1 MTELVDEQPRSQT
14 DPAAVN
20 VDELPADLK
29 SVGLLDDQVQDLSY
43 GIPPGQ
49 DDSPGAINVEESAA
63 GSPGSVSDGRDTSP
77 NGISTES
84 CGCSRQPLPDDMS
97 GFKMFEDRMNDQLR
111 GLSPRR
117 QQYDVVRVL
126 LVRWSET
133 DIEGCE
139 SNFEK
144 LYDMFSERYGYQ
156 AETCVLDNVLRST
169 DKKSDGKMNGRIGRQ
184 FVKDLAD
191 ITGAV
196 DNDEGV
202 NKLFILFYL
211 GHGAERKI
219 DETNEFVWQ
228 PKAQSR
234 TFLHWTGYYEQL
246 RHTECDILF
255 LFDCCFA
262 AALVPQDKT
271 WNRRCELLG
280 AASATDL
287 AFANPK
293 ASFTVALEKELGK
306 RAPVASSSMGQVT
319 TQGPISTTVFG
330 LYNYLGKSSVAR
342 SYNLK
347 APSWYR
353 HNDKYTSSILLQ
365 SKRLSTSTPNSSAN
379 DSGYVSSADEL
390 DNLNDTRVLIS
401 LRLTDPAELTL
412 LPEVEW
418 MNWFENRPSNIA
430 GIDFRIVQRIRCHC
444 VFESDSTLALFSMPL
459 WLWRLM
465 QSDNT
470 QPPSLAGVNV
480 QRNSDDRTHSM
491 ETLLVGQET
500 KASTFVGNPNRAME
514 EIGIIRSENL
524 LTLDAAPWQ
533 ASFDNKKHGF
543 SDLEGMKKWK
553 ADLETS
559 VKRREEVCD
568 NLAASVKSQEVGIQA
583 EQSQLK
589 ARETQLQEQS
599 QALQRERV
607 AVESSASRASAA
619 AHRFLQK
626 LRDKERPLASREK
639 AVEYKERLLAKSM
652 LVRQSERVSDMPGLV
667 TTQRGIIGTILD
679 GGNLARSSHG
689 RISPISKRI
698 DRAGRSTIDSAI
710 SQRLHNVTV
719 PSF

>member
-1 MTELVDEQPRSQT
+1 MAELVDEQPRSQT
-14 DPAAVN
+14 DPVAVKA
-20 VDELPADLK
+20 DELPADLK
-29 SVGLLDDQVQDLSY
+29 NVGLLDDQIQDLSH

-49 DDSPGAINVEESAA
+49 DDSPGAINAEESAA
-63 GSPGSVSDGRDTSP
+63 GSTGSRSDGRDTSP

-84 CGCSRQPLPDDMS
+84 CGCSRQPPPDHM
-97 GFKMFEDRMNDQLR
+97 GFKMFQDSMNHQLK
-111 GLSPRR
+111 GLSPKR

-156 AETCVLDNVLRST
+156 AETCVLDNVLQST
-169 DKKSDGKMNGRIGRQ
+169 DKKSDDKMNGRIGRQ

-196 DNDEGV
+196 DNDEGD
-202 NKLFILFYL
+202 NKLFMLFYL

-219 DETNEFVWQ
+219 DGANEFVWQ

-234 TFLHWTGYYEQL
+234 TSLHWTGYYEQL

-287 AFANPK
+287 ASANPK
-293 ASFTVALEKELGK
+293 ASFTVALVKELGK

-319 TQGPISTTVFG
+319 PKGPISTTVFG

-365 SKRLSTSTPNSSAN
+365 SKRLNTSTPNSSDN

-390 DNLNDTRVLIS
+390 DSLNDTRVLIS

-430 GIDFRIVQRIRCHC
+430 GIDFRIVERIRCHC

-465 QSDNT
+465 QPNNT
-470 QPPSLAGVNV
+470 QPPSLAGVNF
-480 QRNSDDRTHSM
+480 QRTSNDRRHSM
-491 ETLLVGQET
+491 ETLLVGQDKE
-500 KASTFVGNPNRAME
+500 ASTVVANRNRAME
-514 EIGIIRSENL
+514 EIGIIQSENL

-533 ASFDNKKHGF
+533 ASFDKAKHGF

-559 VKRREEVCD
+559 VKHREEMCD
-568 NLAASVKSQEVGIQA
+568 NLAGTVKSQEAGIQA
-583 EQSQLK
+583 EQKRLK
-589 ARETQLQEQS
+589 AREMQLQEQS
-599 QALQRERV
+599 QVLQRDRE
-607 AVESSASRASAA
+607 AVESSASAASAA

-626 LRDKERPLASREK
+626 LWDKERTLASREK
-639 AVEYKERLLAKSM
+639 AVEYKQGLLAKSM
-652 LVRQSERVSDMPGLV
+652 LVRQSERSSNMPGHV
-667 TTQRGIIGTILD
+667 TTQRGLIGPTRD

-689 RISPISKRI
+689 KISPISKRI

-710 SQRLHNVTV
+710 SQRLHNVPV
-719 PSF
+719 PSI